1 MADRRVR
8 GLAGIG
14 AGTVLLLIWLIAV
27 NSYTRAFVDT
37 ALFQII
43 CHADP
48 SAGRTD
54 IAFVQRMTRENSNA
68 G

>member
-1 MADRRVR
+1 MADRWVR
-8 GLAGIG
+8 GFAGIG
-14 AGTVLLLIWLIAV
+14 AATVLLLIWLIAV

-37 ALFQII
+37 ALFQLI

-48 SAGRTD
+48 SVGQAD
-54 IAFVQRMTRENSNA
+54 IEIVQRMTRENSNA